1 MSAKTDEY
9 DCPAQDRVVFALLAL
24 IVPLL
29 SGIFLPWWSVLWLIV
44 SMFFAIAIIA
54 LSGYPEVAKQLPGPL
69 FMLLVG
75 FGCQLWG
82 EVSGWLGF
90 FVGLFVFL
98 FGSIHLMLWTQFLGF
113 DSYGA
118 KHSFSLRFQGEAP
131 PLVVAPRSRY
141 LPKFGTAWQDRST
154 DGFAWAI
161 DGRVTQQLQVG
172 VDQWSSP
179 RLVMRTVEASSPIER
194 PAAVS
199 PVAQGQQSRGEVD
212 SNGHLI
218 CASPQG
224 KHILRGEPLSVADG
238 KAGSAYSLWLDDNP
252 TGLLL
257 EQDASVLWSEDGQ
270 MLVCRA
276 RAESQSVGETA
287 SWLWRATSGWRPL
300 DEPWQ
305 PLADEPVIEWS
316 APCRLEGGRLF
327 YQALMSGAQAERCIN
342 LTLCIELEGERAGAI
357 SLQLPSM
364 QGDAQPCMTLVRK
377 SRDGRRHALACHI
390 GAWQLP
396 GLWCLDQRLSDCG
409 RYLALIAFAEAPAV
423 PHQLVVADVL
433 ARRLLKL
440 DEPLLVAGL
449 QAFEDGVLSLQQII
463 GRQASATGTGPVPRL
478 DALAPVAEQ
487 ADAFVAAGRLQHRST
502 RVAVDAWS
510 LRVLPNWRLEW
521 RPVSASEE
529 GDYLLAAPGA
539 DDAAWLF
546 GLDRDVSEEQEL
558 APGGG
563 CVLTAS
569 GCGVANLAPAMAW
582 SVDGRYLALS
592 RRVNDEKSQQWHLLL
607 LDTQEHTL
615 RHCAQPLAAMPCF
628 EAFDETGLHVSSS
641 EQESQL
647 ISMEAL
653 LALPRQMLIR
663 SGSIWLPAEQLSD
676 AVHWQRLDRRH
687 LESWRAIESDDSPV

>member
-24 IVPLL
+24 IVPLI
-29 SGIFLPWWSVLWLIV
+29 SGIFLPWWSVVWLIV

-54 LSGYPEVAKQLPGPL
+54 LSGYPAVAKELPAAL
-69 FMLLVG
+69 FMLLIG
-75 FGCQLWG
+75 FGFQLWG

-90 FVGLFVFL
+90 FVGLFIL
-98 FGSIHLMLWTQFLGF
+98 MFGCIHTILWVQFLGLE
-113 DSYGA
+113 SYGTRRGV
-118 KHSFSLRFQGEAP
+118 SLRFQGQAP
-131 PLVVAPRSRY
+131 SLVVAPRSRY
-141 LPKFGTAWQDRST
+141 LPKDGTAWQDTST
-154 DGFAWAI
+154 DGFAWVI
-161 DGRVTQQLQVG
+161 DGRVTQELQVS

-179 RLVMRTVEASSPIER
+179 RLVMRTAEASSPIER
-194 PAAVS
+194 PVAVS
-199 PVAQGQQSRGEVD
+199 LVAQGQQSRGEVD
-212 SNGHLI
+212 SHGHLI

-224 KHILRGEPLSVADG
+224 SHILRGEPLSVVDG
-238 KAGSAYSLWLDDNP
+238 KTGAGYSLWLDDNP

-276 RAESQSVGETA
+276 RAESQAVEETA
-287 SWLWRATSGWRPL
+287 SWLWQATSGWRPL

-305 PLADEPVIEWS
+305 SLADEPVIEWG
-316 APCRLEGGRLF
+316 APCRLEGGRIF
-327 YQALMSGAQAERCIN
+327 YPALMPGAQAERCMN

-440 DEPLLVAGL
+440 DEPLLVAVL
-449 QAFEDGVLSLQQII
+449 QAFEGGVLSLQQII
-463 GRQASATGTGPVPRL
+463 GRQASTAGTGPVPRL
-478 DALAPVAEQ
+478 DALAPAAEQ
-487 ADAFVAAGRLQHRST
+487 ADAFVAAGRLQYRST

-546 GLDRDVSEEQEL
+546 GLDPDVSEGQEL

-582 SVDGRYLALS
+582 SSAGRYLALS
-592 RRVNDEKSQQWHLLL
+592 RRVIDEKSQQWHLLL

-615 RHCAQPLAAMPCF
+615 RHGVQPLAAMPCF
-628 EAFDETGLHVSSS
+628 EAFDETGLHVSSPG
-641 EQESQL
+641 QEPRL
-647 ISMEAL
+647 VSMEAL

-687 LESWRAIESDDSPV
+687 LESWRVIESDDSPV